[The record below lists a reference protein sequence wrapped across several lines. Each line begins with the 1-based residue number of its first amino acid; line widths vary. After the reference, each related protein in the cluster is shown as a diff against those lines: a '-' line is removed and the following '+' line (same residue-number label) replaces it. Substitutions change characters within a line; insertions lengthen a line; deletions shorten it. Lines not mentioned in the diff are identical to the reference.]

1 MKSKKYK
8 GTQKMTKKREVVL
21 IMSKSWEQISS
32 TVINKYIATHK
43 VTKSFNTNAT
53 VTMYILYDILY
64 KMNRKKTLNGVY
76 SGINYD
82 ALKKWSM
89 MGKHFCQFFK
99 YLLDQKIIKRKQS
112 EKINP
117 RTNRPYAIWSKQ
129 NKMNSQYLIHSSV
142 VETFAKSESVTITLN
157 ISQKNN
163 FFFPTEETLERGLK
177 NWRTKDDY
185 SDYREPNQYQQLIMN
200 RMKKLTGRI
209 DPSFAHGRIYSNDWT
224 NLSKQDRAMVRFDG
238 KEIAEVFDIHNCFI
252 QLLANKLTESG
263 AVEPN
268 ELKAFSDL
276 AYSGGFYQSIV
287 KGTKYTRDDIKEK
300 VMHFIFSNNWTKRHT
315 IENQKKFVD
324 GVATKRFDKD
334 YVVQWLMVKNTFK
347 TNYPSIFDYISSY
360 EEIQI
365 DGRKKSKLSVDL
377 QWMENKYMLNG
388 LMRNLQM
395 KGIIKEPIS
404 LHDAI
409 YLTKDQV
416 TTELKQLIEEQWLK
430 LVGHAKPVKNT
441 LIAKENI
448 IKQWMKETNSGDEMR
463 ELLQIAYQFQQGHI
477 KSYRE
482 MA

>member
-1 MKSKKYK
+1 
-8 GTQKMTKKREVVL
+8 MTKKRQVQL
-21 IMSKSWEQISS
+21 IMSKNWESISS
-32 TVINKYIATHK
+32 TVIKNYVATHK

-53 VTMYILYDILY
+53 VTMYILYDILF
-64 KMNRKKTLNGVY
+64 KMNRKKPIDKRFNQLNY
-76 SGINYD
+76 N
-82 ALKKWSM
+82 ALQKWSM

-99 YLLDQKIIKRKQS
+99 YLLDQKIIKRMQS
-112 EKINP
+112 KKINP
-117 RTNRPYAIWSKQ
+117 RTNRPYAIWSHQ
-129 NKMNSQYLIHSSV
+129 NGLNSQYTINPTILKELVDDTS
-142 VETFAKSESVTITLN
+142 TTITLN
-157 ISQKNN
+157 VSQKNQ
-163 FFFPTEETLERGLK
+163 FFFK
-177 NWRTKDDY
+177 NNSVSENKQQKWKENDDY

-209 DPSFAHGRIYSNDWT
+209 NPTFVHGRIYSNDWT

-263 AVEPN
+263 AIEPN

-360 EEIQI
+360 EEIKI

-416 TTELKQLIEEQWLK
+416 TTELKQLIEEEWLK
-430 LVGHAKPVKNT
+430 LVGHAKPSKNSVKT
-441 LIAKENI
+441 KENI
-448 IKQWMKETNSGDEMR
+448 IREWMRETNSGDEMR